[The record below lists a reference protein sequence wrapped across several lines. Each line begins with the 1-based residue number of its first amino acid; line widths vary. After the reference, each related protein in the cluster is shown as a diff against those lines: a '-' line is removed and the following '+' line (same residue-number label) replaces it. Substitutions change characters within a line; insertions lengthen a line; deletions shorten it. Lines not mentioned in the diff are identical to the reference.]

1 MTQPVNFGVISLSG
15 SSETGEDSEYL
26 EWHQLDHMPQQWEI
40 PGLVFGQRWVS
51 TPECRAAR
59 AVQTDRF
66 APVNHV
72 MHYLWGEPLAPSI
85 DDFFTLGAH
94 LAKIGRFPYRLPAVM
109 LGGFDL
115 VATHADST
123 PPVTPNVL
131 PFRPNDGMYLVL
143 EASDRGEGP
152 TAWASDDA
160 AALLAV
166 DGVAGFWHFNPGSL
180 RTDRFDTDGFSAT
193 VCYLDGDPVATA
205 GRLDPVMADRWKREA
220 ITPAFAAPFSALR
233 PWAWGWEQHAQPG
246 APGT

>member
-1 MTQPVNFGVISLSG
+1 MTQPVKFGVISLSG

-143 EASDRGEGP
+143 EAPERGEGP
-152 TAWASDDA
+152 TAWAPDDT